1 MGKNTLLAL
10 CFLGGSALSAVKVK
24 EPTDLLETQERQKI
38 NRQWI
43 KDICLQNGVLVNSV
57 ENSAELLVDQSR
69 GNAAIGYD
77 LFAKENKLIVG
88 YGYGLTPFTNE
99 VMLPPDQREFL
110 ITHECGHRLNHD
122 HEKNAMYMIS
132 NPLLIGTVYKGV
144 RLVKKSPRLG
154 ALAAVG
160 AGIAQVLYYPQW
172 KKNAE
177 RRADLTAQKPEIL
190 EAGVRLFER
199 WHSDEQVKKK
209 PIVQSSTLWN
219 SCKNYFTCVH
229 DSPLDRAEKVRKQA
243 EKLRSQKR
251 FS

>member
-1 MGKNTLLAL
+1 MVVMMNKKRILACLFFEVSVL
-10 CFLGGSALSAVKVK
+10 CGAQLK

-57 ENSAELLVDQSR
+57 ENSAELCADQSR

-99 VMLPPDQREFL
+99 VMLPADQREFL

-122 HEKNAMYMIS
+122 HEKNTMYMIN
-132 NPLLIGTVYKGV
+132 NPLLIGTVYKGI

-154 ALAAVG
+154 VVAAVG
-160 AGIAQVLYYPQW
+160 AGIAHALYYPQFR
-172 KKNAE
+172 KNAE
-177 RRADLTAQKPEIL
+177 RRADLTTKKPEIL
-190 EAGVRLFER
+190 EAGARLFER
-199 WHSDEQVKKK
+199 WHNDEKDKKESIK
-209 PIVQSSTLWN
+209 SLTLWD
-219 SCKNYFTCVH
+219 SCKNYFTCFH
-229 DSPLDRAEKVRKQA
+229 DNHLDRATKVRKQA
-243 EKLRSQKR
+243 EKLR
-251 FS
+251 F